1 MANEA
6 VYLVIT
12 RRRCCA
18 SPPPSACATKAVTGK
33 VERVLRRSFSEG
45 LCPDAADG
53 VVGPSWRPVRFP
65 ARFPERARPAAPPA
79 LRQAGVAEACA
90 LRTCCARRSAPVGV
104 DDRPLEQIQ
113 SGYGEQNE
121 QRQRQRAHRRGREPR
136 APPACC
142 GRHRRNGGRARNDQ
156 RRADLMRRHAA
167 RPSCLSKRR
176 FATLAATAMSRLIA
190 AYSSTTSDI
199 ASSAWLVWLATVPPT
214 ICMMSG

>member
-53 VVGPSWRPVRFP
+53 VAGPSRRPVRFR

-79 LRQAGVAEACA
+79 LRPGGVREACA
-90 LRTCCARRSAPVGV
+90 VRTCGA
-104 DDRPLEQIQ
+104 
-113 SGYGEQNE
+113 
-121 QRQRQRAHRRGREPR
+121 GR
-136 APPACC
+136 
-142 GRHRRNGGRARNDQ
+142 
-156 RRADLMRRHAA
+156 L
-167 RPSCLSKRR
+167 
-176 FATLAATAMSRLIA
+176 
-190 AYSSTTSDI
+190 
-199 ASSAWLVWLATVPPT
+199 
-214 ICMMSG
+214 